1 MKAIPPESLSSTV
14 EKVNENR
21 GHGKRRIMNMR
32 IMNTSWQVVMLWQV
46 PLAAVILLGDL
57 YLLSPQLK
65 SDFKMSEMRNL
76 KKKKADELNRVL
88 YLTIAQADEAG
99 INQST
104 A

>member
-14 EKVNENR
+14 EKVNENH

-32 IMNTSWQVVMLWQV
+32 IMNTSWQVVLLWQV

-65 SDFKMSEMRNL
+65 SDFKISEMRNL
-76 KKKKADELNRVL
+76 KKKKRLM
-88 YLTIAQADEAG
+88 
-99 INQST
+99 S
-104 A
+104 